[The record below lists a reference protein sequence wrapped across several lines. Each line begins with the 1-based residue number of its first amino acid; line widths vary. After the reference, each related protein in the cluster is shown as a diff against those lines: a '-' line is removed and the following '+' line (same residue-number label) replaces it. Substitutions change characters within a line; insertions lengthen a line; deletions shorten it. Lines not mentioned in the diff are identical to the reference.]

1 MPKELDFEPMPK
13 RQQNVYIIW
22 DSENSIADSAEDCK
36 QHIDALVKQL
46 QCEAQYHPDVAFNF
60 CLTEYQDTY
69 NWDRTDMFTLDPDE
83 ASPIYALPS
92 VNKQEQSVWDTLSET
107 VSSTAK
113 NNHANGLS
121 SYLPIFVFFVNK
133 NDHLDFARRG
143 EAELSAN
150 PYFLRSVSDDRRLI
164 LCADSIWDLRY
175 QASYDGAPY
184 DMDLIFPYR
193 LFSNEVINHFMQIPK
208 KTYQSGELA
217 SELLALHKPNKAI
230 EKQSNS
236 PENSDDQSKMPIDCE
251 W

>member
-1 MPKELDFEPMPK
+1 MPKEIDFEPMPK

-22 DSENSIADSAEDCK
+22 DSEDITANAAEGYK
-36 QHIDALVKQL
+36 QHIDALIKQL
-46 QCEAQYHPDVAFNF
+46 HYEAQYHPEVAFNL

-69 NWDRTDMFTLDPDE
+69 NWGQTDLFTLDPDE
-83 ASPIYALPS
+83 PLPIYTSPS
-92 VNKQEQSVWDTLSET
+92 VNIRECSVWDTLSET
-107 VSSTAK
+107 ISSTAK
-113 NNHANGLS
+113 DNHANGLS

-175 QASYDGAPY
+175 QADHDGAPY

-193 LFSNEVINHFMQIPK
+193 LFSNEIINHFMQIPK
-208 KTYQSGELA
+208 KMYQSGELA

-230 EKQSNS
+230 DKQSNA
-236 PENSDDQSKMPIDCE
+236 PENSDAQSKMPIDCE